1 MSRIGKMPVPITE
14 GVEVRLDGNTFVA
27 KGPKGEQSLT
37 FETAYVAVEI
47 KDGEVVVTRKD
58 DSKSA
63 RARHGL
69 YRNLIRNAIEGVSVG
84 FSKTL
89 EIKGVGYRA
98 MLKGTTLELNLG
110 FSHPVNYDLPE
121 GITITFE
128 EKSQN
133 IFTVSGINKQLVG
146 QVSAEIRSFRP
157 PEPYKGKGIKY
168 SDERIAR
175 KAGKSVAKKA

>member
-1 MSRIGKMPVPITE
+1 MSRIGKMPVPITQ
-14 GVEVRLDGNTFVA
+14 GVETRLDGSTFVT
-27 KGPKGEQSLT
+27 KGPKGELSVA
-37 FETAYVAVEI
+37 FEPEFVAVEI
-47 KDGEVVVTRKD
+47 KDGEVIVTRKN

-69 YRNLIRNAIEGVSVG
+69 YRNLIRNAIEGVSTG

-98 MLKGTTLELNLG
+98 MLKGTVLELNLG
-110 FSHPVNYDLPE
+110 FSHPINYDLPE
-121 GITITFE
+121 EITITFE
-128 EKSQN
+128 EKSQT
-133 IFTVSGINKQLVG
+133 IFTVSGISKQLVG

-168 SDERIAR
+168 SDEHIAR

>member
-1 MSRIGKMPVPITE
+1 MSRIGKMPVPVPE
-14 GVEVRLDGNTFVA
+14 KVEVRLDGNTFVA
-27 KGPKGEQSLT
+27 KGPKGEQIVP
-37 FETAYVAVEI
+37 FESEYVALEI
-47 KDGEVVVTRKD
+47 KDNQVIVTRKN

-69 YRNLIRNAIEGVSVG
+69 YRNLARNAIEGVSQG

-98 MLKGTTLELNLG
+98 MLKGTELELNLG
-110 FSHPVNYDLPE
+110 FSHPINYKLPE
-121 GITITFE
+121 GITIQFE
-128 EKSQN
+128 EKSQTN
-133 IFTVSGINKQLVG
+133 FTVSGINKQLVG

-168 SDERIAR
+168 SDEHIAR